1 MDMTETQ
8 FFDDLGSMNALAIS
22 TPLDSLCSDYRKKK
36 ADIERIAAYVAGETD
51 VMHYFMDGAQVEGR
65 AHSLTASALFQAD
78 HAIKSL
84 DASFWARAMSLTD
97 VLDYMPTEKRNEWNK
112 QIKQHETP
120 PFEPESVKATLRDLL
135 LQRQQFFAERID
147 GIFRVL
153 SGEHI
158 TNSPGGFG
166 KRMIIANITS
176 SFGHTDRVG
185 YLNDLRCVIAKFMG
199 RDEPKWYASNQLV
212 EDARRM
218 HGQWI
223 IVDGGALRIRCYLKG
238 TAHIEVHP
246 DMAWRLNAVL
256 ASMYPNAIPQ
266 EFRRKPSKAQKA
278 PKDFVMMSRPLPF
291 AVLEVLSAM
300 KTAYRHIKQENNWR
314 QLFRREEIRNAVQ
327 FEYGSYAVERA
338 PAGAK
343 EDAERVLA
351 YIGGVKDPGGWWQF
365 EYAPH
370 EVIHEIVRTGC
381 LPDQKTHQY
390 YPSSETIGKDVA
402 DLAQIEDGDDFLEP
416 SAGQG
421 GLADHLPIERTTC
434 VEISPVH
441 CKVLEAKGYTTI
453 CADFMK
459 WEPGRKFRK
468 IVMNPPFSE
477 GRAESHLR
485 RASELLAD
493 QGRLVAVLPAGMKG
507 KDLVPGFEHQWCKA
521 YQGEFAGTS
530 VSVATLVL
538 TRR

>member
-36 ADIERIAAYVAGETD
+36 ADIERIAAYVAGESD
-51 VMHYFMDGAQVEGR
+51 VICYFMDGAQVEGR
-65 AHSLTASALFQAD
+65 GHTLTASRLFQAD
-78 HAIKSL
+78 HAIRAL
-84 DASFWARAMSLTD
+84 DASYWSRAMALTD
-97 VLDYMPTEKRNEWNK
+97 VLNYMPQDKRQKWHE
-112 QIKQHETP
+112 QIQKHETP
-120 PFEPESVKATLRDLL
+120 AFEPETVKATLRDLL
-135 LQRQQFFAERID
+135 AQRQHFFAERID
-147 GIFRVL
+147 GIFRAL

-158 TNSPGGFG
+158 TNSPAGFG
-166 KRMIIANITS
+166 KRMILSGITS
-176 SFGHTDRVG
+176 TWGSTERVG
-185 YLNDLRCVIAKFMG
+185 YINDLRCVIAKFMA
-199 RDEPKWYASNQLV
+199 RDEPNWNASNRIV
-212 EDARRM
+212 EDARHR
-218 HGQWI
+218 HGEWLTI
-223 IVDGGALRIRCYLKG
+223 DGGALRIRCYLKG
-238 TAHIEVHP
+238 TAHLEVHP

-256 ASMYPNAIPQ
+256 ASLYPAAIPP
-266 EFRRKPSKAQKA
+266 EFRRKPTKAQKA
-278 PKDFVMMSRPLPF
+278 PKDFVMMGRPLPF
-291 AVLEVLSAM
+291 AVLECLSAM
-300 KTAYRHIKQENNWR
+300 KTGYRHIKQEGNWR
-314 QLFRREEIRNAVQ
+314 QQFRREEIPNSLQ
-327 FEYGSYAVERA
+327 FEYGSYALGKA
-338 PAGAK
+338 PAGAR
-343 EDAERVLA
+343 EEAEKVLA
-351 YIGGVKDPGGWWQF
+351 YIGGVKADKEIWMFDYRPN
-365 EYAPH
+365 
-370 EVIHEIVRTGC
+370 EVIAEIIRTGC

-390 YPSSETIGKDVA
+390 YPSSETIGKDVV

-507 KDLVPGFEHQWCKA
+507 KELVPGFEHQWCKT